1 MTRLNEHVISHAY
14 GLPQEKEMV
23 GQSTVSASGFD
34 IDRGTWFVI
43 LNGTV
48 QRKDIKQSVQSI
60 LGKAKYFSS
69 QGRVYEVTTDSKYSA
84 EVVKSNPSGQVQ
96 TVISG
101 GVTSQRV
108 RKNPVSV
115 SEFRSEMTDMLVKD
129 PRRDFKVIDAPTPF
143 GGPAFRDVL
152 YTFVTYRGES
162 YGWTKGG
169 KIYHRRGSLIMPKL
183 KVNRAVEGAKMF
195 YHTHPSKDEPSLSSA
210 DDYQFYYD
218 LAFAFGIKHFYTI
231 MENRLDHFEITVKKS
246 KEEDYLKMDEEK
258 VLADIN
264 GIIDES
270 ESVTTKKHKSSK
282 TMTDEAFYAKMTKDT
297 VTRLNRRFG
306 DFATIK
312 YKGHANPKIV
322 RENPSDAGFLRNPPI
337 RISHI
342 HKASQLEELR
352 DTTNN
357 FEHYGANEYGH
368 SQYVYWWVDHHFSS
382 TNIHPQGR
390 LYKLKE
396 MGLSDD
402 ARRKLRT
409 YMNEEIAPGYSKLD
423 ILLLLALYHDVGKKR
438 EKEQGIHHSII
449 ASNMFQEEIGPEL
462 NLPQEV
468 TDICALLMLTDC
480 GRKNTTPESFRA
492 QAGDY
497 LAVAY
502 ALQIADMLA
511 HHPFMFTSLAS
522 EAKEEGRLDHANV
535 EQYKIM
541 VAKELFSKIED
552 FLDNTPRTNPPPT
565 AKSIIYSGS
574 YDTPID
580 GDIAEISLGES
591 FKRTY
596 KAQLFLNDAE
606 SNTSPNIGLSGGSFR
621 VTMSKAKGHFTEE
634 DPFGADLA
642 VSLYEKYGRILSE
655 FTPGLSF
662 AEVPEPAI
670 MVNPRHAKNL
680 KVIAVTGP
688 TLSGKEVIIEEL
700 ARMLDGAVIP
710 TVTTRPKRKHEGRS
724 TDRVFVSETKFK
736 EMIEKGDFV
745 EWNKSSNGYMYGR
758 RYSDFKKPIAV
769 VDSNLRNVVKYQEAF
784 PNTTSVF
791 LDIDMT
797 PAQLSKKLRSKTAIT
812 EKQVKAKADM
822 VLKQI
827 ADAQHIPFD
836 KVIKSKGDKPNA
848 VAKEIADDIEKQNPP
863 ELLPVYGCPVCDVK
877 AMTHTDWYCKE
888 HGEVKQNAPIF
899 EARPSPGE
907 YVAQRRQAGSKLTP
921 NGHLFRNTVSSSRSM
936 GLEGARPREIISLAF
951 TRKVQGLY
959 EPFKQEAQRVGFMA
973 IKNHVNQRIFPK
985 IPDWQEKVKGD
996 WANKVWT
1003 IDEMIENGGVCRHLA
1018 LMSGLLL
1025 ERAIEEGV
1033 IKGQVYYFRGP
1044 GHGWAVFRDQSRR
1057 DFVIDAAQNFW
1068 GPIEGKTYYGGG
1080 DEDGNEVRISYSD
1093 WSKIPD
1099 SLPQKTLRG
1108 LQAQASPEMKAM
1120 LRSNPKSREE
1130 WFMDWAKL
1138 INMKNKELETFLT
1151 SSLGKKAGLSASEA
1165 KEQGI
1170 NSGRVSGRA
1179 ILRMRK
1185 KIGLG
1190 GPKDYVK
1197 GPTHASALFILAQK
1211 KWNDLDWE
1219 WCSRQVRFNKR
1230 FMGDWMGKR
1239 KGPLVRKGQPTRR
1252 LLALWVWG
1260 FDPWRYA
1267 RKVEKRKTMPKCPK
1281 VPWIGMTEKRM
1292 YGVQSSEVKMNP
1304 PSKSIRLVDLISR
1317 MDMKGLVRAMTRRME
1332 GKAGIPGKHIKGKF
1346 TLEEKQKR
1354 QKKQYA
1360 QFLKDQ
1366 FGYTGSSPINALE
1379 SIFASQLKK
1388 FKKDKLTLYRAI
1400 ITVNDEVALAET
1412 WDKYGVF
1419 ESWGTKKHNA
1429 DIYSAG
1435 SNVVKLMNSGN
1446 QALIEGEIY
1455 FGDVDWVQTIHNNMI
1470 FGKAE
1475 DEINPDPDTTIFVKK
1490 VSFYKLDD
1498 KARKKYADSVTGIGF
1513 NWKPWIDPL
1522 FKPVNVWEPKEH
1534 FPIYGPHHNELY
1546 GPSKSNPPW
1555 PLEHQTNPHIMMTEP
1570 WSKEQV
1576 PIDTLLAPLI
1586 QHLWNNGQKTWYSD
1600 QGSKND
1606 PRAKDDWSGYLIL
1619 IPPTRF
1625 ANPKFSGIDKKFK
1638 IRRDKNWEDQ
1648 FSGKRPNEMKY
1659 PSEYPKGTK
1668 LWRWFDKEN
1677 SLKEIYKAFG
1687 LTYPKSRKDA
1697 KNMVESM
1704 LAKSNPQ
1711 TGLPGI
1717 GDPPVDPA
1725 TIQPHLDWPQWSPPD
1740 WLPKNMIPA
1749 SAVFSPAVKTSIR
1762 GKRVTRPSFYYIQ
1775 QSDLTQL
1782 IQSQQYLELQEA
1794 ERQKKIRE
1802 ARELKEQLARDGQK
1816 FVDDFRTN
1824 PVPQFKFPR
1833 HSYIYYNNET
1843 PKRFGDKVLI
1853 EKDDRF
1859 QVLRR
1864 LTDNEGNHLYQLNPD
1879 RAFNVK
1885 KNIRLGKKYVE
1896 ENFIMAPDMMSAM
1909 IPDEL
1914 MNPPSIPFPIPE
1926 EYQEELERR
1935 LSEEMTSEGYRP
1947 HTIPEVIE
1955 EGLYDDS
1962 PSDFS
1967 YAQGEYEEFLE
1978 EIEKGDLDEAYAE
1991 YSDVEGHV
1999 AYWLWTNHRIQVPI
2013 YTGKHVVKTR
2023 ERIKIFN
2030 HLFNQYGL
2038 KFGPEYLKGGSNYE
2052 KVHKVRNAL
2061 DAAANDQRKSRTTDT
2076 DEEMAQKVAASVA
2089 SIVGSRKMETK
2100 TTNDIQSDFEWMID
2114 NAYEGR
2120 LIEMEPGSTYNGK
2133 VWWNEQKPWIKE
2145 KYGMAPLE
2153 GASWLTP
2160 IYDENFD
2167 PDNEQGEFNEDGTAA
2182 PLHFLNQ
2189 LMRIPL
2195 QEEPNAVRILQVAL
2209 NIGQGLANGSVDH
2222 RYTFE
2227 DFIAY
2232 DNPSDFNQFRKEQRE
2247 KRAQSKA
2254 DRRHESELRQQA
2266 RKERLR
2272 ANEERMRELEAQR
2285 IGRLQA
2291 AEERVRELESRS
2303 NPPIIPV
2310 HHAYHTTPT
2319 RNVPSIMKEG
2329 LRLSKIGSVEPA
2341 VYLTYTE
2348 NQARRMA
2355 KWRKEKSGEEH
2366 TVLEIDLATFTNEDV
2381 GAEPWEYKSL
2391 PESDQRMKEQI
2402 TDSNQLMIT
2411 RPIPPEFIE
2420 ILESRINPPRKIT
2433 PSYVRTHSDTLFVFG
2448 DNDQRKGKGGQA
2460 VIRDE
2465 PNAIG
2470 LRTKKAPRT
2479 SASAYYVDA
2488 EYQENVSKMKS
2499 DLKEISRRSVDYDK
2513 VYFIPGIG
2521 EGLAKL
2527 KENAPKTYAWMKKN
2541 MPTNN
2546 PMAPGYQSYGWTTQD
2561 WRSIKVNNKGDID
2574 YSEKCG
2580 AEGTKTPSGSPRLCL
2595 PVAVVRSLMRTES
2608 GKDVIRSQ
2616 ARKKARAKK
2625 GERVQ
2630 WHPRIKKIWKRIEDK
2645 TVKDK

>member
-1 MTRLNEHVISHAY
+1 MTILNEHVISHAY
-14 GLPQEKEMV
+14 GLPKEKEMI

-48 QRKDIKQSVQSI
+48 QKKDIKQSVQSI
-60 LGKAKYFSS
+60 LGKSKYFSS
-69 QGRVYEVTTDSKYSA
+69 QGRVYEVTTDSKYGA
-84 EVVKSNPSGQVQ
+84 EVVKTNPSGQVQ

-129 PRRDFKVIDAPTPF
+129 PRRDFKVLDAPTPF
-143 GGPAFRDVL
+143 GGPSFRDVL

-169 KIYHRRGSLIMPKL
+169 KIYHRRGSLVMPKL

-218 LAFAFGIKHFYTI
+218 LAFAFGIQHFYTI
-231 MENRLDHFEITVKKS
+231 MENRLDHFEISVKKS
-246 KEEDYLKMDEEK
+246 KEEDYLKMDEDK

-264 GIIDES
+264 GIIDDSES
-270 ESVTTKKHKSSK
+270 ETTKKHKSSK

-368 SQYVYWWVDHHFSS
+368 SQYVYWWVDHHFSN

-390 LYKLKE
+390 LYKLKD

-402 ARRKLRT
+402 TRRKLRT

-449 ASNMFQEEIGPEL
+449 ASNMFQDEIGPEL

-502 ALQIADMLA
+502 TLQIADMLA

-535 EQYKIM
+535 EQYKVM
-541 VAKELFSKIED
+541 VAKELFSKIEN
-552 FLDNTPRTNPPPT
+552 FLDNAPRTNPPPT

-580 GDIAEISLGES
+580 GDIAEATMGEA
-591 FKRTY
+591 FKKKY
-596 KAQLFLNDAE
+596 NAQLFLNDAE

-642 VSLYEKYGRILSE
+642 VSLYEKYGRILSD

-680 KVIAVTGP
+680 QVVAVAGP

-700 ARMLDGAVIP
+700 ARMLDGDVIP

-724 TDRVFVSETKFK
+724 TDRVFISETKFK

-888 HGEVKQNAPIF
+888 HGEVKQNMPVYPPRGGR
-899 EARPSPGE
+899 EAYIGGREQTGKAMGRFGHKFINTISSKS
-907 YVAQRRQAGSKLTP
+907 QAGD
-921 NGHLFRNTVSSSRSM
+921 
-936 GLEGARPREIISLAF
+936 REILKAGW
-951 TRKVQGLY
+951 TAKVQQKY
-959 EPFKQEAQRVGFMA
+959 EPFEADLRNGMSYGKALKKHINTSVYPWKYGEDKPA
-973 IKNHVNQRIFPK
+973 GWVDNV
-985 IPDWQEKVKGD
+985 V
-996 WANKVWT
+996 T
-1003 IDEMIENGGVCRHLA
+1003 IDEMFETGGVCRHLA
-1018 LMSGLLL
+1018 ILSGMFL
-1025 ERAIEEGV
+1025 EKALEAGIPLPIDKV
-1033 IKGQVYYFRGP
+1033 FYAKGI
-1044 GHGWAVFRDQSRR
+1044 GHGWLFVRHKAGGIFLIDPAQGRWEPLSWRQPTDWYNYKDTFNQLPENTQYYTDKNGNRHYYNEYLL
-1057 DFVIDAAQNFW
+1057 DF
-1068 GPIEGKTYYGGG
+1068 
-1080 DEDGNEVRISYSD
+1080 EV
-1093 WSKIPD
+1093 K
-1099 SLPQKTLRG
+1099 Q
-1108 LQAQASPEMKAM
+1108 
-1120 LRSNPKSREE
+1120 NPKSREE

-1260 FDPWRYA
+1260 LDPWRYA

-1292 YGVQSSEVKMNP
+1292 YGVQSDEVRMNP
-1304 PSKSIRLVDLISR
+1304 PPKSIQLVDLITR
-1317 MDMKGLVRAMTRRME
+1317 PAMKRLVESITRRME
-1332 GKAGIPGKHIKGKF
+1332 GKMGIPGQPIKGKF
-1346 TLEEKQKR
+1346 TLEEKHKR

-1366 FGYTGSSPINALE
+1366 FGYTGSSPTNALE
-1379 SIFASQLKK
+1379 TIFAMQLKK

-1419 ESWGTKKHNA
+1419 ESWGTNKYNA
-1429 DIYSAG
+1429 DIYSVAD
-1435 SNVVKLMNSGN
+1435 NVVKLMNSGN

-1455 FGDVDWVQTIHNNMI
+1455 FGDVNWSSTIGRNLI
-1470 FGKAE
+1470 FGKSE

-1498 KARKKYADSVTGIGF
+1498 KARKKYADAVTGIGF
-1513 NWKPWIDPL
+1513 NWKPWVDPA

-1546 GPSKSNPPW
+1546 GPAKVNPPLIAINKGW
-1555 PLEHQTNPHIMMTEP
+1555 HVTKTEFVPSIMKNGLLMGRKGISPLGYSMSSNNEMANYMHKTLTRAIQFAKRREEKHGPQTIIEVDLRPYSNADLGAESWEYREHPDINERFLEAHSMMIT
-1570 WSKEQV
+1570 Q
-1576 PIDTLLAPLI
+1576 D
-1586 QHLWNNGQKTWYSD
+1586 
-1600 QGSKND
+1600 
-1606 PRAKDDWSGYLIL
+1606 
-1619 IPPTRF
+1619 IPPS
-1625 ANPKFSGIDKKFK
+1625 NLSVVPQKVIDDFW
-1638 IRRDKNWEDQ
+1638 RRDEEATMN
-1648 FSGKRPNEMKY
+1648 
-1659 PSEYPKGTK
+1659 
-1668 LWRWFDKEN
+1668 
-1677 SLKEIYKAFG
+1677 
-1687 LTYPKSRKDA
+1687 
-1697 KNMVESM
+1697 
-1704 LAKSNPQ
+1704 NPQ

-1725 TIQPHLDWPQWSPPD
+1725 TIQPHLDWPQWSPPT

-1749 SAVFSPAVKTSIR
+1749 SAVFSPAVKTTLR
-1762 GKRVTRPSFYYIQ
+1762 GKKVTRPSFYYIQ
-1775 QSDLTQL
+1775 QSDLNHL

-1802 ARELKEQLARDGQK
+1802 ARELKEQLVRDGQK

-1824 PVPQFKFPR
+1824 PHHHVPNIPQFKFPKY
-1833 HSYIYYNNET
+1833 SYIFYNNDT
-1843 PKRFGDKVLI
+1843 PKRFGDNVLI

-1859 QVLRR
+1859 HVTRR

-1885 KNIRLGKKYVE
+1885 KNIKLGKKYVE
-1896 ENFIMAPDMMSAM
+1896 ENFIMAPDMASSM
-1909 IPDEL
+1909 IPEHL
-1914 MNPPSIPFPIPE
+1914 MNPPNIPFPIPE

-2013 YTGKHVVKTR
+2013 YTGYHVEKTR

-2089 SIVGSRKMETK
+2089 SIVGSRKMETNESA
-2100 TTNDIQSDFEWMID
+2100 NDIQSDFEWMID

-2120 LIEMEPGSTYNGK
+2120 LIEMEPGSTYNGR

-2167 PDNEQGEFNEDGTAA
+2167 PDNEEGEFNEDGTAA

-2195 QEEPNAVRILQVAL
+2195 QKEPNAVRILQVAL

-2222 RYTFE
+2222 RYEFE

-2247 KRAQSKA
+2247 KRAQDKA
-2254 DRRHESELRQQA
+2254 NRQQE
-2266 RKERLR
+2266 REVRQRDRVERLQ
-2272 ANEERMRELEAQR
+2272 ASEERMRELESQR
-2285 IGRLQA
+2285 IARLQA
-2291 AEERVRELESRS
+2291 AEERVRELESRT
-2303 NPPIIPV
+2303 NPLPPPPPPPSKTYRIIPYPGTKYDGELPPLAMYDYP
-2310 HHAYHTTPT
+2310 HH
-2319 RNVPSIMKEG
+2319 IIKEG
-2329 LRLSKIGSVEPA
+2329 PYKGTKLFRVSAGYVNEAGQQLLGFATAGTHVGGGMAWKKEYDTVRLIGPA
-2341 VYLTYTE
+2341 VAD
-2348 NQARRMA
+2348 N
-2355 KWRKEKSGEEH
+2355 
-2366 TVLEIDLATFTNEDV
+2366 
-2381 GAEPWEYKSL
+2381 
-2391 PESDQRMKEQI
+2391 
-2402 TDSNQLMIT
+2402 
-2411 RPIPPEFIE
+2411 
-2420 ILESRINPPRKIT
+2420 PRKIT
-2433 PSYVRTHSDTLFVFG
+2433 PSYVRSHPNTLFVFG
-2448 DNDQRKGKGGQA
+2448 DNDQRRGKGGQA

-2470 LRTKKAPRT
+2470 FRTKKAPRT

-2488 EYQENVSKMKS
+2488 EYQENISKMKS
-2499 DLKEISRRSVDYDK
+2499 DLKEISRRSTDYDK

-2527 KENAPKTYAWMKKN
+2527 KERAPRTYAWMKKN
-2541 MPTNN
+2541 KPSNN

-2595 PVAVVRSLMRTES
+2595 PAAVVRSLMRTES
-2608 GKDVIRSQ
+2608 GKDVIRNQ

-2625 GERVQ
+2625 GERVP

>member
-1 MTRLNEHVISHAY
+1 
-14 GLPQEKEMV
+14 MV

-43 LNGTV
+43 LNGTA
-48 QRKDIKQSVQSI
+48 QKKDIQQSVQSI
-60 LGKAKYFSS
+60 LGKSKYFSS
-69 QGRVYEVTTDSKYSA
+69 QGRVYEVTTGSKYGA
-84 EVVKSNPSGQVQ
+84 EVVKTNPSGQVQ

-129 PRRDFKVIDAPTPF
+129 PRRDFKVLDAPTPF

-246 KEEDYLKMDEEK
+246 KEEDYLKMDEDK

-270 ESVTTKKHKSSK
+270 ESKTTKKHKSSK
-282 TMTDEAFYAKMTKDT
+282 TMTDETFYAKMTKDT

-368 SQYVYWWVDHHFSS
+368 SQYVYWWVDHHFSN

-402 ARRKLRT
+402 ARRKLRA

-535 EQYKIM
+535 EQYKVM
-541 VAKELFSKIED
+541 VAKELFSKIEE
-552 FLDNTPRTNPPPT
+552 FLNNTPRTNPPPT

-596 KAQLFLNDAE
+596 KAQLFLNDIE

-662 AEVPEPAI
+662 AEAPEPAI

-680 KVIAVTGP
+680 KVIAVAGP

-710 TVTTRPKRKHEGRS
+710 TVTTRPKRTHEGRS

-797 PAQLSKKLRSKTAIT
+797 PAQLSKKMRSKTAIT

-888 HGEVKQNAPIF
+888 HGEVKQNAPLYERSSRKTPARLYHGTSARAVEKIF
-899 EARPSPGE
+899 DSGQLNTSNNHFMGEGVYLTPSGKLAKAYASRAAGLRKQDARILAIDIAGLEADNRHLIVRYSKAKHTSVLDEPADIYTIDSPIPVKYIEQVWSAEGPIPSP
-907 YVAQRRQAGSKLTP
+907 QPIPK
-921 NGHLFRNTVSSSRSM
+921 
-936 GLEGARPREIISLAF
+936 ARA
-951 TRKVQGLY
+951 
-959 EPFKQEAQRVGFMA
+959 
-973 IKNHVNQRIFPK
+973 
-985 IPDWQEKVKGD
+985 
-996 WANKVWT
+996 
-1003 IDEMIENGGVCRHLA
+1003 
-1018 LMSGLLL
+1018 
-1025 ERAIEEGV
+1025 
-1033 IKGQVYYFRGP
+1033 
-1044 GHGWAVFRDQSRR
+1044 
-1057 DFVIDAAQNFW
+1057 
-1068 GPIEGKTYYGGG
+1068 
-1080 DEDGNEVRISYSD
+1080 
-1093 WSKIPD
+1093 
-1099 SLPQKTLRG
+1099 
-1108 LQAQASPEMKAM
+1108 
-1120 LRSNPKSREE
+1120 NPKSREE

-1197 GPTHASALFILAQK
+1197 GPKHASALFILAQK

-1239 KGPLVRKGQPTRR
+1239 KGPLVREGQPTRR

-1317 MDMKGLVRAMTRRME
+1317 MDMKGLVRGITRRME
-1332 GKAGIPGKHIKGKF
+1332 GKVAIPGKQIKGKI
-1346 TLEEKQKR
+1346 TLEEKHRR

-1366 FGYTGSSPINALE
+1366 FGYTGSSPTNALE
-1379 SIFASQLKK
+1379 AIFATQLKK

-1435 SNVVKLMNSGN
+1435 DSVVKLMNSGN
-1446 QALIEGEIY
+1446 QALIEGEVY
-1455 FGDVDWVQTIHNNMI
+1455 FGDVDWSSTIGRNLV

-1498 KARKKYADSVTGIGF
+1498 KARKKYADAVTGIGM
-1513 NWKPWIDPL
+1513 NWKPWIDPS

-1534 FPIYGPHHNELY
+1534 FPIYGPDYNDLY
-1546 GPSKSNPPW
+1546 GPSKANPPW
-1555 PLEHQTNPHIMMTEP
+1555 NLEHQDNPYIMLREP
-1570 WSKEQV
+1570 WSKERV
-1576 PIDTLLAPLI
+1576 PIDVFLAPLL
-1586 QHLWNNGQKTWYSD
+1586 QHLWDNGQKTWYSD

-1606 PRAKDDWSGYLIL
+1606 PRSRVDWSGYLIL
-1619 IPPTRF
+1619 IPPTKF

-1648 FSGKRPNEMKY
+1648 FSGTRP
-1659 PSEYPKGTK
+1659 EYPKGTK
-1668 LWRWFDKEN
+1668 VWRWFDKEN

-1687 LTYPKSRKDA
+1687 LTHPKSRKDA
-1697 KNMVESM
+1697 KNMVEAM
-1704 LAKSNPQ
+1704 LAKTNPQ
-1711 TGLPGI
+1711 DKLPLSGTPEI
-1717 GDPPVDPA
+1717 DPA
-1725 TIQPHLDWPQWSPPD
+1725 TIDPHLDWPQWSPPE
-1740 WLPKNMIPA
+1740 WLPRNMIPQ
-1749 SAVFSPAVKTSIR
+1749 SAVFSPAVRTSLR
-1762 GKRVTRPSFYYIQ
+1762 GKQLTRPSFYYIPQ
-1775 QSDLTQL
+1775 EDLNNL
-1782 IQSQQYLELQEA
+1782 IQSQQYLDLQEA
-1794 ERQKKIRE
+1794 ERQRKIRE
-1802 ARELKEQLARDGQK
+1802 ARELKERLAREGQK
-1816 FVDDFRTN
+1816 FIEDFRTN
-1824 PVPQFKFPR
+1824 PVAQFKFPR
-1833 HSYIYYNNET
+1833 HSYIYFNNDT
-1843 PKRFGDKVLI
+1843 PKRFGDNVLI

-1859 QVLRR
+1859 HVSRR
-1864 LTDNEGNHLYQLNPD
+1864 LTDKEGNHLYLLNPD

-1885 KNIRLGKKYVE
+1885 KNIKLGKKYVE

-1909 IPDEL
+1909 LPDEL
-1914 MNPPSIPFPIPE
+1914 MNPPNIPFPIPE

-1935 LSEEMTSEGYRP
+1935 LSEEMTSEGYKP

-2013 YTGKHVVKTR
+2013 YTGYHVEKTR
-2023 ERIKIFN
+2023 ERIQIFN

-2089 SIVGSRKMETK
+2089 SIVGSRKMDTNESA
-2100 TTNDIQSDFEWMID
+2100 NDIQSDFEWMID

-2120 LIEMEPGSTYNGK
+2120 LIEMEPGSTYNGR

-2167 PDNEQGEFNEDGTAA
+2167 PDNEEGEFNEDGTAA

-2195 QEEPNAVRILQVAL
+2195 QKEPNAVRILQVAL

-2222 RYTFE
+2222 RYEFE
-2227 DFIAY
+2227 DFIAF
-2232 DNPSDFNQFRKEQRE
+2232 DNPRTPGGKKFPTKYLKGLTAFEKMIAEDEIDKGYKYDEDDPEAYKFWKSDI
-2247 KRAQSKA
+2247 KA
-2254 DRRHESELRQQA
+2254 TA
-2266 RKERLR
+2266 RG
-2272 ANEERMRELEAQR
+2272 M
-2285 IGRLQA
+2285 
-2291 AEERVRELESRS
+2291 
-2303 NPPIIPV
+2303 
-2310 HHAYHTTPT
+2310 
-2319 RNVPSIMKEG
+2319 
-2329 LRLSKIGSVEPA
+2329 KIGSSKHKNKYYKLYRKKIDKDYKPSGKTTTDKF
-2341 VYLTYTE
+2341 L
-2348 NQARRMA
+2348 NRI
-2355 KWRKEKSGEEH
+2355 RKETGIKKSILQKIYDKG
-2366 TVLEIDLATFTNEDV
+2366 LAAWRVGHRPGVSQHQWAAGRVYAFAV
-2381 GAEPWEYKSL
+2381 GA
-2391 PESDQRMKEQI
+2391 
-2402 TDSNQLMIT
+2402 DSST
-2411 RPIPPEFIE
+2411 
-2420 ILESRINPPRKIT
+2420 
-2433 PSYVRTHSDTLFVFG
+2433 G
-2448 DNDQRKGKGGQA
+2448 KGKPDHKLA
-2460 VIRDE
+2460 VE
-2465 PNAIG
+2465 AG
-2470 LRTKKAPRT
+2470 
-2479 SASAYYVDA
+2479 
-2488 EYQENVSKMKS
+2488 
-2499 DLKEISRRSVDYDK
+2499 
-2513 VYFIPGIG
+2513 
-2521 EGLAKL
+2521 
-2527 KENAPKTYAWMKKN
+2527 
-2541 MPTNN
+2541 
-2546 PMAPGYQSYGWTTQD
+2546 
-2561 WRSIKVNNKGDID
+2561 
-2574 YSEKCG
+2574 
-2580 AEGTKTPSGSPRLCL
+2580 
-2595 PVAVVRSLMRTES
+2595 VR
-2608 GKDVIRSQ
+2608 
-2616 ARKKARAKK
+2616 
-2625 GERVQ
+2625 
-2630 WHPRIKKIWKRIEDK
+2630 
-2645 TVKDK
+2645 